1 MRAKRRTRVRMMG
14 RMMGRKMKARMRMAR
29 KEKKRVK
36 LRWRIRDSKYLP
48 SQSPVLSIS
57 PLYYSQISNPDP
69 DPDPSLTNSVL
80 LIADSK
86 LARGCE
92 DVQPG

>member
-29 KEKKRVK
+29 KEKKRVN
-36 LRWRIRDSKYLP
+36 LRWRIRDQYLP

-57 PLYYSQISNPDP
+57 PLYYSQISNP

>member
-1 MRAKRRTRVRMMG
+1 MRAKRRTRV

-69 DPDPSLTNSVL
+69 DPSLTNSVL